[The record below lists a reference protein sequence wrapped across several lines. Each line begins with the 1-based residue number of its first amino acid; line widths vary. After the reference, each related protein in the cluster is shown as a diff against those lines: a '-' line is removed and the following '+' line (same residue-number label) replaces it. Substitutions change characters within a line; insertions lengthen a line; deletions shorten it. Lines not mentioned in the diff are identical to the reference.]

1 MARVKSYG
9 DVLREYEYH
18 PEAKCADASGAPCRK
33 QTVGLLGRRH
43 VLMDGFVYIGK
54 ESNKL
59 EAVEEGGVPSESDVY
74 TIFNDPGRD
83 EWKHNILPCLK
94 ALPMQELMDLTGLS
108 RRALQMIRAGRKP
121 QRANATLLAKVAYDR
136 RTLDSAQQEKP
147 FL

>member
-18 PEAKCADASGAPCRK
+18 PESKCADASGAPCRK

-43 VLMDGFVYIGK
+43 IAIDGFVFIGK

-74 TIFNDPGRD
+74 AEFRDPGRD
-83 EWKHNILPCLK
+83 QWTSEILAFLRGTSAQCIVS
-94 ALPMQELMDLTGLS
+94 ATGIS
-108 RRALQMIRAGRKP
+108 RRTVQRIRNLQTKPTARNRQLLEAFVKERSRNLRKP
-121 QRANATLLAKVAYDR
+121 
-136 RTLDSAQQEKP
+136 
-147 FL
+147 